1 MGGGVCVC
9 VCVEIDTVCYEVW
22 QTSDDVESRDGL
34 AGVIMLLDCSNGMGG
49 ICHTYTTAVCET
61 AYEQVCFFTV
71 AVISASSSSSSLSF
85 AVRREQATLAGN
97 GGSGAS
103 PLKIRDMP
111 EKETER

>member
-34 AGVIMLLDCSNGMGG
+34 AGIIMLLDCSNGMGG
-49 ICHTYTTAVCET
+49 TCHTYTTAVCET
-61 AYEQVCFFTV
+61 ACEQVCFFTV
-71 AVISASSSSSSLSF
+71 AVISASSSSLSF